1 MEALPLLSQ
10 LNDKLDAFQ
19 EEISELLKNLEGM
32 TEIIEDNF
40 T

>member
-1 MEALPLLSQ
+1 MKPEIE
-10 LNDKLDAFQ
+10 KLFGNAYTN
-19 EEISELLKNLEGM
+19 EISALLKNLEGM